1 MPPRDTRLPAAAL
14 AGAVDLSALKN
25 RTTAPAAS
33 AEQPAGT
40 VIDVTEANFGTEVIE
55 RSHQVPVVIDFWA
68 EWCGP
73 CRQLSPVLE
82 KLAAEGRGSWVLAKI
97 DVDANQ
103 RISAAAGVQSIPS
116 VKAVVDGQIVGE
128 FTGALPEAQLRQW
141 ITALLDAVRTARAGG
156 DQGDQGTAA
165 EMSGS
170 REEQIDPRILA
181 AEDALQRNDMDAAE
195 AAFHSILAERPGD
208 PLATSGLAQVAIFRR
223 VADVA
228 DYRRDIAAADAA
240 PDDVAAQLHA
250 ADLQLLSGD
259 VEPAFTRLLDVVRRR
274 NGADRDAARS
284 RLLSLFEVLPPND
297 PLVAKAR
304 RELTAALF

>member
-25 RTTAPAAS
+25 RSTAPAAS
-33 AEQPAGT
+33 TDQAAGT
-40 VIDVTEANFGTEVIE
+40 VIDVTEANFATEVIE

-68 EWCGP
+68 DWCGP

-141 ITALLDAVRTARAGG
+141 ISALLDAVRTAQAGG
-156 DQGDQGTAA
+156 DPGAAGDGGAQ
-165 EMSGS
+165 
-170 REEQIDPRILA
+170 EQVDPRILA
-181 AEDALQRNDMDAAE
+181 AEDALQRNDTEAAE
-195 AAFHSILAERPGD
+195 AAFRSILAERPGD
-208 PLATSGLAQVAIFRR
+208 PLATSGLAQVALFRR
-223 VADVA
+223 VSDVA
-228 DYRRDIAAADAA
+228 DYRREITIADAR
-240 PDDVAAQLHA
+240 PDDVAAQLRA

-259 VEPAFTRLLDVVRRR
+259 VDSAFGRLLEVVRRSS
-274 NGADRDAARS
+274 GADRDAARG

-297 PLVAKAR
+297 PRVVKAR